1 MDKQFL
7 RKYFMS
13 KLDSAQREVEILKGA
28 VASLDADNETAEE
41 TSEEEVAAPSKKA
54 AAKTDAKSSKK
65 AAAKKEEAEE
75 ETEAE
80 ADAES
85 VEESDDDMF
94 GEDEAEEDDQPTV
107 DDVRKIVK
115 SFATKFGKDAALKL
129 LKKFKATAIPELKKN
144 EYAKVIELANRH
156 LKK

>member
-28 VASLDADNETAEE
+28 VASLDADNETTEE

-54 AAKTDAKSSKK
+54 AAK
-65 AAAKKEEAEE
+65 KEEAEE
-75 ETEAE
+75 EEAE

-94 GEDEAEEDDQPTV
+94 ADEDGGEDDQPTV

-129 LKKFKATAIPELKKN
+129 LKKFKATAIPELKKGD
-144 EYAKVIELANRH
+144 YAKVIELANKH

>member
-1 MDKQFL
+1 
-7 RKYFMS
+7 MS
-13 KLDSAQREVEILKGA
+13 KLDSAQREVEMLKGA
-28 VASLDADNETAEE
+28 VASLDAEETTSTEEAEAEE
-41 TSEEEVAAPSKKA
+41 TPTKKST
-54 AAKTDAKSSKK
+54 KVDAKSSKK
-65 AAAKKEEAEE
+65 SAKKVEEVEE
-75 ETEAE
+75 ETETE

-94 GEDEAEEDDQPTV
+94 ADEDGGEDDQPTV
-107 DDVRKIVK
+107 EDVRKIVK